1 MQFGIS
7 ADYCGISLPYKSHI
21 HYGSMQNPAI
31 GYVPISLTS
40 ICSLPCI
47 PSADATLNKFLLPKE
62 AFAVAAFGNGFY
74 FTEKLYLVLQI
85 YSLS

>member
-1 MQFGIS
+1 
-7 ADYCGISLPYKSHI
+7 
-21 HYGSMQNPAI
+21 MQNPAI
-31 GYVPISLTS
+31 GYVPISLAS
-40 ICSLPCI
+40 ICPLPYI
-47 PSADATLNKFLLPKE
+47 PSADAALNKVLLPKE